1 MHSMRKMMR
10 TLLISLVTAVS
21 LGFAANASAKTFKIA
36 TLSPEGSYWMTTM
49 KAAAKEI
56 AKQTED
62 RVKFRFYPGGVMG
75 NDQAVLK
82 KIRIG
87 QLQGAAFSAGALAT
101 RAPDTQVYNIPL
113 LFQSYEQV
121 DYVRKHMDADLEAAF
136 REAGFVNFGF
146 AEGGFAYIMSKQAVA
161 AADDLK
167 KNKVWVPSDDAASQ
181 SAVDSFGIAPVTLS
195 LGDVLTGLQTDLI
208 DTVAISPIGAIAL
221 HWHTQVSH
229 VLDLPI
235 LYIYA
240 LLAIEQ
246 KSFSKLSEADQ
257 QVVDTIMRSAFEK
270 MDKQNRKDNRD
281 AFAALENQGLEI
293 TAPNTEQLKVWRARG
308 KKAAVQF
315 SERGKISAPALEKLE
330 RLMSEFHGN
339 L

>member
-1 MHSMRKMMR
+1 MQEMTRN
-10 TLLISLVTAVS
+10 LLIGLFATLSLAVS
-21 LGFAANASAKTFKIA
+21 GTASAKTFKIA
-36 TLSPEGSYWMTTM
+36 TLSPDGSYWMTTM
-49 KAAAKEI
+49 KAAAGEI

-101 RAPDTQVYNIPL
+101 RAPDTQIYNVPL
-113 LFQSYEQV
+113 LFRSYEEV
-121 DYVRKHMDADLEAAF
+121 DYVRKHMDAELEAAF
-136 REAGFVNFGF
+136 RDAGFVNFGF
-146 AEGGFAYIMSKQAVA
+146 AEGGFAYIMSKQRIA

-195 LGDVLTGLQTDLI
+195 IGDVLTGLQTDLI

-221 HWHTQVSH
+221 HWHTQVGY

-240 LLAIEQ
+240 LLAIDR
-246 KSFSKLSEADQ
+246 KAFNKLSEEDQ
-257 QVVDTIMRSAFEK
+257 AVVDEVMRQAFK
-270 MDKQNRKDNRD
+270 NMDAQNRKDNRA
-281 AFAALENQGLEI
+281 AFAALENQGLKVS
-293 TAPNTEQLKVWRARG
+293 TPDAAQLKVWRDRG
-308 KKAAVQF
+308 ASAADQFVQ
-315 SERGKISAPALEKLE
+315 RGKISPAIHEKL
-330 RLMSEFHGN
+330 RNLLNQYHGN